1 MASLK
6 TLTINGT
13 TYDVVPVVPADS
25 ITLLAKSWEGSG
37 HKYSQV
43 VEVPGVTPHTKVD
56 LQPTS
61 EQLEEFHYKIL
72 AFVTENNNGVITVSS
87 IGDKPTNDYTIQIT
101 KTEIEGTGPIR
112 GNTVGTTMPK
122 PDWNQEDPRQA
133 DYILNKPYVSAPIV
147 CEASGE
153 IISVADSANAPLQ
166 GLTLYGKTVQNGT
179 PTPSAPVPLES
190 VGESIGVKVCGKNL
204 IGDNRGLIE
213 RTDKGITYTPVFH
226 TDGTLAYINVNGTA
240 TAKSYYY
247 CTTDQGYHI
256 TMPKGATA
264 TVSGGT
270 DKVQICFQ
278 DGVEYK
284 QQLCDPVTSSN
295 VKSTQA
301 LKYDRYGSFL
311 LVQSGV
317 TVNNEKICPQ
327 IEIGSTATAYEP
339 YKPLQTMTATAEG
352 GLHGI
357 GEVKDEIDFARG
369 VLIRRVQEVVLDGT
383 ENWQAQDKEFAI
395 NVSGSYPYSVASGS
409 TVNCICSHYPS
420 RTRNQLYNNQNVENY
435 VGSAIANWFLRFV
448 DNVNCNGDTEA
459 FKALL
464 AQQYA
469 NGTPVTVQYILV
481 EEKTEQLSADELSAF
496 AELHSNKPNTTAF
509 NDSGAE
515 MKLEYV
521 ADTKA
526 YIDNKFNE
534 LALAILNNA

>member
-101 KTEIEGTGPIR
+101 KTEVEGTGPIR

-122 PDWNQEDPRQA
+122 PDWNQEDPGQA

-153 IISVADSANAPLQ
+153 VISVADSANAPLP
-166 GLTLYGKTVQNGT
+166 GLTLYGKTTQNGT

-270 DKVQICFQ
+270 DKVQVCFQ

-284 QQLCDPVTSSN
+284 QQLCDPVTSSS
-295 VKSTQA
+295 VKSTQV

-311 LVQSGV
+311 IVQSGV

-369 VLIRRVQEVVLDGT
+369 VRVQRVYEKVFDGT
-383 ENWQAQDKEFAI
+383 EDWEIYYGKMFRLKLPFMSTATQAVKH
-395 NVSGSYPYSVASGS
+395 GR
-409 TVNCICSHYPS
+409 CSHYPTVDHFTAYTNMETES
-420 RTRNQLYNNQNVENY
+420 YFAHDTTSTY
-435 VGSAIANWFLRFV
+435 VDIV
-448 DNVNCNGDTEA
+448 DNVNGNGSVTS
-459 FKALL
+459 FKAFL

-469 NGTPVTVQYILV
+469 NGTPVIVQYILAEPV
-481 EEKTEQLSADELSAF
+481 ETPLSADELSAF

-509 NDSGAE
+509 NDGGAG
-515 MKLEYV
+515 MKLSYV